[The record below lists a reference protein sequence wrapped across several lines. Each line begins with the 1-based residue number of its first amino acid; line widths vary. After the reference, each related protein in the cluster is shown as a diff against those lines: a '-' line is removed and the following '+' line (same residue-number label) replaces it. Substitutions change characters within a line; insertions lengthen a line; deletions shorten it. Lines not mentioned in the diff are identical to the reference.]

1 MAPGST
7 AAAEKQDYPE
17 FPKLRIVAKPP
28 YLVGTQVRQLSCPGG
43 WEAFTD
49 DLSQLYQQDTR
60 WCGGRFY
67 LWTLEVYGD
76 WGKRLKV
83 RQGYWITNTG
93 VFIYTGPKEA

>member
-1 MAPGST
+1 MTPRST

-17 FPKLRIVAKPP
+17 FPKLRIVEKPL
-28 YLVGTQVRQLSCPGG
+28 YLVGTQVRGLNLPGS
-43 WEAFTD
+43 WEAFMED
-49 DLSQLYQQDTR
+49 GSKFYQVDSR